1 MRCIGIANG
10 YIMAQHFLLSAAAKT
25 LSLLDVM
32 KATDAQV
39 EKLFAAL
46 RWPET
51 NGEAACIHCGS
62 VSVYDCRRPNGAPRF
77 RCKDCGKDFSITSG
91 TLFASHKLSLRSY
104 LLAILL
110 FCNEVKGKSMLAM
123 SRELGL
129 SYKSAF
135 VLCHKLREAMAQEGK
150 GRAIGGEGIEAEIDG
165 AVFGHY
171 VKPENRKEDR
181 KDRRLAAN
189 QSDRKR
195 FVVIVREREGNT
207 TPKVFKTEADATKW
221 IAASVDRKTVLHA
234 DEAPSWNALHAKF
247 EVRRINHEKAYSW
260 GGACTNMAESFF
272 SRLRRAEQ
280 GHHHC
285 ISGPYL
291 LRYAQEASWRED
303 NRRMA
308 NGAQAHRV
316 VRNALAAKQSVD
328 FTGYWQ
334 R

>member
-1 MRCIGIANG
+1 
-10 YIMAQHFLLSAAAKT
+10 MAQHFLLSKAAKT
-25 LSLLDVM
+25 LSLIDVM

-51 NGEAACIHCGS
+51 NGEAACVHCGS
-62 VSVYDCRRPNGAPRF
+62 LAVYHCRRPNGAPRF

-91 TLFASHKLSLRSY
+91 TLFASHKLSLRTY

-129 SYKSAF
+129 AYKSAF
-135 VLCHKLREAMAQEGK
+135 VLCHKLREAMATDLR
-150 GRAIGGEGIEAEIDG
+150 GRTLGGEGVEAEIDG
-165 AVFGHY
+165 AYFGGY
-171 VKPENRKEDR
+171 VKPANHRNDR
-181 KDRRLAAN
+181 KDRRLAVN
-189 QSDRKR
+189 QTGKR
-195 FVVIVREREGNT
+195 RCVVIVRERDGQSL
-207 TPKVFKTEADATKW
+207 PMVFKTEAEATHW
-221 IAASVDRKTVLHA
+221 IAKRVDRETVLHA
-234 DEAPSWNALHAKF
+234 DEAPSWNSLHGKF
-247 EVRRINHEKAYSW
+247 DVRRVNHELAYSW
-260 GGACTNMAESFF
+260 DGACTNQAESFF

-280 GHHHC
+280 GHHHW

-303 NRRMA
+303 NRRMS
-308 NGAQAHRV
+308 NGAQVHRV
-316 VRNALAAKQSVD
+316 VRNALAARQSVD

-334 R
+334 RSA